1 MRMFENWRYQKTVM
15 EAHVSG
21 KKLMQALQEMKEIS
35 RMEFVLYAKKGKLL
49 ASTCPEPEQKI
60 QEFVVQFGKSMA
72 ESQTIQNWIFLK
84 IEINDRTE
92 LILLVNKNGSNDS
105 SYVIGRMA
113 SCQIRNLYL
122 AAREP
127 TSESNFLRKLMK
139 GEYSEQQIREQ
150 MYEVRLKNASY
161 MLYVIRFSGEQ
172 DQIVLETLKNLFVVY
187 SVDFLVEMD
196 DTHMVLVKNIL
207 GIDAEYDTYAR
218 RIIDNLQS
226 EAMVNAWVGYTD
238 LAEDLTELHECY
250 RQACTALQVGTV
262 FYEEERVFYY
272 RHLGLGRLI
281 QQLPKDLCDL
291 FLQEVLG
298 EQADLDMDE
307 ETLTTITH
315 LFDNNLNISE
325 TARQLYI
332 HRNTLVYR
340 LERIEKRLGLDIRT
354 FEDAMLFKI
363 AMMVRTHRNAI
374 GGCQIKHDVV
384 E

>member
-1 MRMFENWRYQKTVM
+1 M
-15 EAHVSG
+15 EAHISG
-21 KKLMQALQEMKEIS
+21 KKLMQALREMQEIS
-35 RMEFVLYAKKGKLL
+35 RMEFVLYSKKGKLL
-49 ASTCPEPEQKI
+49 ASTCTEPEQKI

-72 ESQTIQNWIFLK
+72 ESQTIQDWIFLK
-84 IEINDRTE
+84 IEVNDRTE
-92 LILLVNKNGSNDS
+92 LILLVNRNGSNDS
-105 SYVIGRMA
+105 PYVIGRMA

-127 TSESNFLRKLMK
+127 ASESNFLRRLMQ
-139 GEYSEQQIREQ
+139 GEYSEQQIRE
-150 MYEVRLKNASY
+150 MMHEVRLKNASY
-161 MLYVIRFSGEQ
+161 MLYVIQFSGEQ
-172 DQIVLETLKNLFVVY
+172 DQVVLETLKNLFAVY
-187 SVDFLVEMD
+187 SVDYLVEMD
-196 DTHMVLVKNIL
+196 DMHMVLVKNSL
-207 GIDAEYDTYAR
+207 GIDTEYDIYAH

-238 LAEDLTELHECY
+238 PAADLTELHECY

-291 FLQEVLG
+291 FLEEVLG
-298 EQADLDMDE
+298 EQADLDLDE
-307 ETLTTITH
+307 ETLATIKH

-340 LERIEKRLGLDIRT
+340 LERIEKKLGLDIRT

-374 GGCQIKHDVV
+374 DGCQIKHDVV

>member
-1 MRMFENWRYQKTVM
+1 M

-21 KKLMQALQEMKEIS
+21 KKLMQALQEMQEIS
-35 RMEFVLYAKKGKLL
+35 RMEFVLYSRKGKFL
-49 ASTCPEPEQKI
+49 ASTCQEPEQKV
-60 QEFVVQFGKSMA
+60 QEFVVQFAKSMA
-72 ESQTIQNWIFLK
+72 ETQTIQDWIFLK
-84 IEINDRTE
+84 IEINERTE

-113 SCQIRNLYL
+113 ACQIRNLYL
-122 AAREP
+122 AASEP
-127 TSESNFLRKLMK
+127 ASESNFLRRLMQ
-139 GEYSEQQIREQ
+139 GEYNEQQIREQ
-150 MYEVRLKNASY
+150 MHEVRLKNASY

-172 DQIVLETLKNLFVVY
+172 DQVVLETLKNLFVVY
-187 SVDFLVEMD
+187 SVDYLVEMD
-196 DTHMVLVKNIL
+196 DMHMVLVKNRL

-226 EAMVNAWVGYTD
+226 EAMINAWVGYAD
-238 LAEDLTELHECY
+238 PAEDLTELHERY

-281 QQLPKDLCDL
+281 QQLPKDLCDM
-291 FLQEVLG
+291 FLEEVLG
-298 EQADLDMDE
+298 EQADLNLDE
-307 ETLTTITH
+307 ETLATIKH

-374 GGCQIKHDVV
+374 GSCQIKHDVV

>member
-1 MRMFENWRYQKTVM
+1 M

-21 KKLMQALQEMKEIS
+21 KKLMQALREMKEIT
-35 RMEFVLYAKKGKLL
+35 RMEFVLYSKKGKLL
-49 ASTCPEPEQKI
+49 ASTCSDPEQKI

-84 IEINDRTE
+84 IEINARKE

-127 TSESNFLRKLMK
+127 ASESNFLRKLMR
-139 GEYSEQQIREQ
+139 GEYGEQQIREQ
-150 MYEVRLKNASY
+150 MHEVRLKNASY
-161 MLYVIRFSGEQ
+161 MLYVIRFSEEQ
-172 DQIVLETLKNLFVVY
+172 DQVVLETLKNLFVVY
-187 SVDFLVEMD
+187 SVDYLVEMD
-196 DTHMVLVKNIL
+196 DLHMVLVKNIL
-207 GIDAEYDTYAR
+207 EIDTEYDIYAR
-218 RIIDNLQS
+218 RIMDNLQS
-226 EAMVNAWVGYTD
+226 EAMVNAWIAYSD
-238 LAEDLTELHECY
+238 PAENLTELHKCY
-250 RQACTALQVGTV
+250 QQASTALQVGMV
-262 FYEEERVFYY
+262 FNEEERVFYY

-298 EQADLDMDE
+298 EQAELELDE
-307 ETLTTITH
+307 EMLATIKH

-340 LERIEKRLGLDIRT
+340 LERIEKKLGLDIRT
-354 FEDAMLFKI
+354 FEDAMMFKI
-363 AMMVRTHRNAI
+363 AMMVRTHRNTI
-374 GGCQIKHDVV
+374 YGCQIKSDVV